1 MKKTLLFVCCF
12 FFFAT
17 CLSGCT
23 ISHKYGPYKGRVVD
37 KETGEPIEGAVVFIR
52 FFTLFQLSPGGPTSK
67 LADAVEILTDQN
79 GEFEIPRQR
88 INTFRVFHG
97 WDKYAPVIIFKPG
110 YGAYPGHP
118 GTEPHFG
125 MAGSIPEDEFVII
138 KLPKLKTREERVRNL
153 GYISFTSDV
162 PYEKWRN
169 LFEYRNIENI
179 EVGLAPYN
187 TPLKK
192 DN

>member
-1 MKKTLLFVCCF
+1 MDCAITH
-12 FFFAT
+12 T
-17 CLSGCT
+17 
-23 ISHKYGPYKGRVVD
+23 YGPYKGKVVD
-37 KETGEPIEGAVVFIR
+37 KETNEPIEGAVVFMR
-52 FFTLFQLSPGGPTSK
+52 FFTDFQLSPGGPVSHFV
-67 LADAVEILTDQN
+67 DAVEVMTDDN

-88 INTFRVFHG
+88 INTFRIFHV

-125 MAGSIPEDEFVII
+125 MAGGIPEDKFVII
-138 KLPKLKTREERVRNL
+138 KLPKLKTREERKKNLRN
-153 GYISFTSDV
+153 ISFTADV

-179 EVGLAPYN
+179 EVGLPPY
-187 TPLKK
+187 K
-192 DN
+192 DPFGKGD